1 MHGLS
6 TVATDKPEEWQI
18 KTLGMAPFFGHNI
31 FNNVV
36 SLFESSDSLLS
47 PQHPWSL
54 QKQDCPKMIQLYLIL
69 PGDVGIWDL

>member
-36 SLFESSDSLLS
+36 SLFEVPVSN
-47 PQHPWSL
+47 
-54 QKQDCPKMIQLYLIL
+54 YL
-69 PGDVGIWDL
+69 VTVY